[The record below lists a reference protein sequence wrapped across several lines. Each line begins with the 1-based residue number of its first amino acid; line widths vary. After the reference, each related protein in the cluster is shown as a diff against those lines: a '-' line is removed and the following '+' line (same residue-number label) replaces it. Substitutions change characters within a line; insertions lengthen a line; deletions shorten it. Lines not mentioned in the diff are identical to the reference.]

1 MGLVDGR
8 RLEALLEAVRAV
20 QEAVSR
26 LEREI
31 MSALAEGNDRS
42 APAIKQP
49 GADELL
55 TFAELEEWLK
65 VSRTTIYRLLST
77 KELPSYR
84 IGRSVRVRR
93 SDVDRWLEGRRE
105 KPDA

>member
-1 MGLVDGR
+1 MDGT
-8 RLEALLEAVRAV
+8 RLKALLEAVRAV
-20 QEAVSR
+20 QESVSG

-31 MSALAEGNDRS
+31 MSALAEGNSRG
-42 APAIKQP
+42 APSIKQP

-55 TFAELEEWLK
+55 TLAELEELLK
-65 VSRTTIYRLLST
+65 VGRTTIYRLLST
-77 KELPSYR
+77 REIPSYR

-93 SDVDRWLEGRRE
+93 TDVDRWLEGRRE